1 MNAIMVLALVAGA
14 LAGFGLYLIVRGALP
29 AGPALGP
36 ALQRLHTPI
45 ASAGAGK
52 PATGDDGAVA
62 RWLAAHLTSFLR
74 PPDRELR
81 LIGRS
86 IERYVFEKVAF
97 TLVGLAFPPIFS
109 LLLAIFGL
117 RLAVAVPLVAAP
129 ALAVLFFLLVDVS
142 VKQSAAQA
150 REEFVRAVAVYL
162 DLVALERS
170 AAHGP
175 VESLE
180 RAAKVGSGWVFERI
194 REALDG
200 ARYANLAPWD
210 GLKQVAA
217 DIGVPELGDVGDI
230 MRLSGTEGTQVY
242 QTLVSRAQSLRV
254 ALRTREQDRANTAT
268 TLLYLPTSMTVF
280 VLFVLAGY
288 PFLIRLIT
296 S

>member
-1 MNAIMVLALVAGA
+1 MNALTGIALFAGA
-14 LAGFGLYLIVRGALP
+14 LAGFGLYLVVRGAMP

-36 ALQRLHTPI
+36 ALQRLHAPVAPI
-45 ASAGAGK
+45 GGK
-52 PATGDDGAVA
+52 PATSNDGAVA
-62 RWLAAHLTSFLR
+62 QWLAANLTSFLR
-74 PPDRELR
+74 PPTRELR

-86 IERYVFEKVAF
+86 VERYVFEKVAF
-97 TLVGLAFPPIFS
+97 TLVGLVFPPLFS
-109 LLLAIFGL
+109 VLLAIVGI
-117 RLAVAVPLVAAP
+117 RLSVAFPLVVSLG
-129 ALAVLFFLLVDVS
+129 LAGLFFVLVDVS
-142 VKQSAAQA
+142 VKQKAVDA

-180 RAAKVGSGWVFERI
+180 RAAKVGNGWVFERI

-210 GLKQVAA
+210 GLKQVAD

-268 TLLYLPTSMTVF
+268 TLLYVPTSLTVF

-288 PFLIRLIT
+288 PFLIRLIEP
-296 S
+296 